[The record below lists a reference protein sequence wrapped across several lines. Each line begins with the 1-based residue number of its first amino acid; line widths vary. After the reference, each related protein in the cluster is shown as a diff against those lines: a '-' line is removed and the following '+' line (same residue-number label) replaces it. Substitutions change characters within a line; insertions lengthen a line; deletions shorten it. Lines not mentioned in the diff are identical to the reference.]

1 MKETNVHMLII
12 FRTTEEILKN
22 MIMNQ
27 LDVSF
32 GTFQM
37 KLSLLKG
44 LVVKWECHVKSVMAG
59 CSNVITL
66 PNIIPKE
73 VNP

>member
-1 MKETNVHMLII
+1 MKETNVHTLII
-12 FRTTEEILKN
+12 FRTTEEIPKN

-44 LVVKWECHVKSVMAG
+44 PAVKWECHVKSVMAG
-59 CSNVITL
+59 CSNVIIL
-66 PNIIPKE
+66 LNIIPKE